1 MPVEGNFEVE
11 MFAPVMYHKWLEAH
25 SSINQG
31 RSN

>member
-25 SSINQG
+25 SKVSVN
-31 RSN
+31 